1 MIKILK
7 QMETLN
13 KLSSFL
19 VNFYLLELLVLYIE
33 RDRERGREKER
44 AYLRSLLS
52 TLWFGKFYLLSEDKI
67 QILNIFFEC

>member
-13 KLSSFL
+13 KLSSFSEFL
-19 VNFYLLELLVLYIE
+19 FIGTLGIIYRE

-52 TLWFGKFYLLSEDKI
+52 TL
-67 QILNIFFEC
+67 